1 MAPSIVTD
9 NGAASLARNEE
20 VHEKHI
26 DEMHTG
32 VRSLEVNFERF
43 FGIVP
48 SNVNE
53 SFSLTLAEQ
62 SYLPKVDNPRADW
75 AVIAAFNSFQAYQRG
90 QLGKV
95 QRFATIGTGSGT
107 DMIAA
112 LETFPDLEYGAMT
125 DLHQSVVNAA
135 KRNVLAA
142 TDKSISRRSVA
153 KSIYA
158 SAGDL
163 LVPLRGQEA
172 FDLIY
177 EYVSRRKPYPLLA
190 QNLCKMDRNLPNIP
204 LTTTGNLEDGQVSST
219 FIGDR
224 TEDRV
229 PAHVSEALLDLHY
242 ICLYQARVTRLI
254 KPTGTILS
262 SMGGRVPLQAMLD
275 MADAA
280 GYSGRVVSLAWKIQ
294 SEPETVIGEY
304 AENQRKGLGQ
314 YYFYPTSALA
324 AAFGDLPSAAAA
336 LHASQI
342 ERNLFH
348 HRLDAE
354 TALEQHHAGVEIG
367 HTVYV
372 LASVLKGG
380 SGFI

>member
-1 MAPSIVTD
+1 MSPMKVTS
-9 NGAASLARNEE
+9 NGTANLGRKNGING
-20 VHEKHI
+20 KHT
-26 DEMHTG
+26 DEMHTN
-32 VRSLEVNFERF
+32 VRTLEVDFELF

-48 SNVNE
+48 S
-53 SFSLTLAEQ
+53 
-62 SYLPKVDNPRADW
+62 KVDNPRADW

-95 QRFATIGTGSGT
+95 RRFATIGTGSGT

-112 LETFPDLEYGAMT
+112 LETFSDLEFGAMT

-135 KRNVLAA
+135 KRNVMDA
-142 TDKSISRRSVA
+142 TEDYAPCHTVA

-163 LVPLRGQEA
+163 LLPLRDQEA

-177 EYVSRRKPYPLLA
+177 E
-190 QNLCKMDRNLPNIP
+190 NLPNIP
-204 LTTTGNLEDGQVSST
+204 LTATRSLTDGQMSST

-224 TEDRV
+224 TADRV
-229 PAHVSEALLDLHY
+229 PTHVSEALLDLHY
-242 ICLYQARVTRLI
+242 VCLNQARVMGLI
-254 KPTGTILS
+254 KPSGAILS
-262 SMGGRVPLQAMLD
+262 SMGGRIPVQSMLD

-280 GYSGRVVSLAWKIQ
+280 GYTGRVVSLAWKVQ

-304 AENQRKGLGQ
+304 AENQKKGSGK
-314 YYFYPTSALA
+314 YYFYPTSALERV
-324 AAFGDLPSAAAA
+324 FGDLSPAAAA
-336 LHASQI
+336 LHAEQI
-342 ERNLFH
+342 EQNLYH

-354 TALEQHHAGVEIG
+354 VALEQHHAGIEIG

-372 LASVLKGG
+372 MASVLKGS
-380 SGFI
+380 SGFV

>member
-1 MAPSIVTD
+1 MVRISVAS
-9 NGAASLARNEE
+9 NGTANLARKDG
-20 VHEKHI
+20 VYGKHN
-26 DEMHTG
+26 DEMHTN
-32 VRSLEVNFERF
+32 VRTLEVDFELF

-48 SNVNE
+48 SNVNK
-53 SFSLTLAEQ
+53 SFSLTLSEQ

-112 LETFPDLEYGAMT
+112 LETFPDLEFGAMT

-135 KRNVLAA
+135 KRNVLNA
-142 TDKSISRRSVA
+142 TEKSAPCRAVA

-163 LVPLRGQEA
+163 LLPLSGQEA

-177 EYVSRRKPYPLLA
+177 E
-190 QNLCKMDRNLPNIP
+190 NLPNIP
-204 LTTTGNLEDGQVSST
+204 LTATRSLVDGQMSST

-224 TEDRV
+224 TADRV

-254 KPTGTILS
+254 KPSGAILS
-262 SMGGRVPLQAMLD
+262 SMGGRVPVQSMLD

-294 SEPETVIGEY
+294 SEPETVISEY
-304 AENQRKGLGQ
+304 AENQRKGSGK

-324 AAFGDLPSAAAA
+324 AAFGDLSPAAAA

-342 ERNLFH
+342 EQNLHH

-354 TALEQHHAGVEIG
+354 AALEQHYAGIEIG

-372 LASVLKGG
+372 MASVLKGA
-380 SGFI
+380 SNFV